1 MSGQSHAE
9 PKVWVVMTSALAAL
23 PLAFCHS
30 FEFPETSS
38 VGESVQTTGVMQH
51 LPPTYPVPGW
61 MPTVSLEL
69 CQVKPQGL
77 LDQHDAVTSP
87 GASVG
92 AACGPSLFTNYFQPV

>member
-1 MSGQSHAE
+1 MLPTSLHPEKLRTPRRTVSGQSHAE

-51 LPPTYPVPGW
+51 LPPTYPVPG
-61 MPTVSLEL
+61 
-69 CQVKPQGL
+69 
-77 LDQHDAVTSP
+77 
-87 GASVG
+87 
-92 AACGPSLFTNYFQPV
+92 